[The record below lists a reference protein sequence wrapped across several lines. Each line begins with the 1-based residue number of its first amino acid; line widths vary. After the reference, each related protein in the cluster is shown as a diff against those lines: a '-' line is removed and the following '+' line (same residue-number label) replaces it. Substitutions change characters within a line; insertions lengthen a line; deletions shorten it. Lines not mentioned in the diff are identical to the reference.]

1 MVFMT
6 MTVVVVVIEKPQ
18 ETVPLYKTAK
28 TSYSTFDKRKQ
39 IHVAG
44 ICIRGGKSDFLL

>member
-1 MVFMT
+1 MT

-28 TSYSTFDKRKQ
+28 TSSTFDKRKQ

>member
-1 MVFMT
+1 MFMT
-6 MTVVVVVIEKPQ
+6 MTVVVVIEELQ
-18 ETVPLYKTAK
+18 ETVPMYKTVK